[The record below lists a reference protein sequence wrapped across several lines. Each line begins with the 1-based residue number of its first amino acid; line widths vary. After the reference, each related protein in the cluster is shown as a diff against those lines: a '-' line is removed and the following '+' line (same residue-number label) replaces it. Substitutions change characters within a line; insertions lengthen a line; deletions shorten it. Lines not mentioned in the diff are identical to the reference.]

1 MDGQNFCIEMYRNGC
16 FSKASIRFHSKKK
29 ELCWHH
35 AKFKAREWEKRS
47 ETSTPQSGVGWVE
60 GRKPFGGVQKQLP
73 LAQICFS
80 KNLGFVCSK
89 WFFLGG
95 GGDSTMW
102 CITESPILRHLGEYA
117 CSAFFSK
124 CKDSKTIQVSIGRCL
139 IQLPSKPGFPSIIP
153 WIYLPPN
160 SGRRFRLGSPAKN
173 IILARQIFGPLY
185 P

>member
-73 LAQICFS
+73 LAKISFS
-80 KNLGFVCSK
+80 KNLGFVCSR
-89 WFFLGG
+89 WYFLE
-95 GGDSTMW
+95 GDSTMW
-102 CITESPILRHLGEYA
+102 CITESSILRRLGAYA

-124 CKDSKTIQVSIGRCL
+124 CKDSKTIQVSIERCL
-139 IQLPSKPGFPSIIP
+139 IQLPSKPGFPSII
-153 WIYLPPN
+153 YLDLPPTQQ
-160 SGRRFRLGSPAKN
+160 
-173 IILARQIFGPLY
+173 RQKI
-185 P
+185 

>member
-1 MDGQNFCIEMYRNGC
+1 MFFQGFNPLSF
-16 FSKASIRFHSKKK
+16 KKKK

-60 GRKPFGGVQKQLP
+60 GRKPFGRVQKQLP
-73 LAQICFS
+73 LAKISFS
-80 KNLGFVCSK
+80 KNLGFVCSR
-89 WFFLGG
+89 WYFLE
-95 GGDSTMW
+95 GDSTMW
-102 CITESPILRHLGEYA
+102 CITESSILRRLGAYA

-160 SGRRFRLGSPAKN
+160 RGRRFRLGSPAQN
-173 IILARQIFGPLY
+173 IILAW
-185 P
+185 